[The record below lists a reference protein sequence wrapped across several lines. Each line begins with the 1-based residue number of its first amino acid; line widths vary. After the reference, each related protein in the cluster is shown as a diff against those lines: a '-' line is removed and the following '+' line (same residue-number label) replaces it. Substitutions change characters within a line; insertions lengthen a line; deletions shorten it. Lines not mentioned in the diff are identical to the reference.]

1 MFFSFFEIFTLVLS
15 DYFPHGGSALLES
28 QWFSSE
34 MLCFSKI
41 GAKGTKSLQ
50 KESFIFLYEL
60 WQDFSLVYVEPY
72 QLPNQIE
79 SEVNLYNCFSFSH

>member
-1 MFFSFFEIFTLVLS
+1 MFFSFFEIFTLDLS

-28 QWFSSE
+28 QWFSSK

-41 GAKGTKSLQ
+41 GAKEAKSLQ

-60 WQDFSLVYVEPY
+60 WQDFSLVYGEPY

-79 SEVNLYNCFSFSH
+79 SEVNLYNYFSFSH

>member
-1 MFFSFFEIFTLVLS
+1 MEAQPYWSLS
-15 DYFPHGGSALLES
+15 GFRRKCFAFPKL
-28 QWFSSE
+28 
-34 MLCFSKI
+34 
-41 GAKGTKSLQ
+41 GAKGAKSLQ